1 MISINT
7 LKEKYGAEQALVVLM
22 CRLYFRTAGRD
33 DVLLF
38 INNNGVDYNLFYE
51 LISQHEIRPL
61 IYEVIS
67 KSDITLGNIT
77 DKLRAAVIRISAAN
91 MDRFRELLVI
101 LPLLRKNGI
110 EAVAVKGVVLSRL
123 LYGNVIGRETCDIDI
138 FIRASDLGAARQILL
153 GVGYEDRSYYRDDLL
168 AHIVKTER
176 EHKLYNPRNGIYVEL
191 QWQVTLNV
199 TDTPVSSGMLLECT
213 QRFGEKD
220 KQVETPNLQSHLLLL
235 MAHHGVND
243 LWRTLKH
250 VVDIGVFVDKYGN
263 HINVQA
269 FMDATVQYRIH
280 KSSLTGFKLVEEI
293 FGIRKF
299 ILPDNIVTPVQEVT
313 DNLLSYPLIERV
325 RPFLQNIWQQLILRD
340 SARDKIRVIWRYLLK
355 LSHPD
360 VKQIEAL
367 NLPTKYFFMHY
378 LYRPIH
384 LTLKAIRM
392 VTK

>member
-1 MISINT
+1 MIEIST
-7 LKEKYGAEQALVVLM
+7 LSEKYGAEQALVVLI

-101 LPLLRKNGI
+101 MPLLRKNGI
-110 EAVAVKGVVLSRL
+110 EAVAVKGVALSRL
-123 LYGNVIGRETCDIDI
+123 LYGNVIGRETSDIDI

-153 GVGYEDRSYYRDDLL
+153 NEGYEDRSYYRNDLL
-168 AHIVKTER
+168 THIVENER
-176 EHKLYNPRNGIYVEL
+176 EHKLYNPKNGMYVEL

-199 TDTPVSSGMLLECT
+199 TDTPVSSAMILECT
-213 QRFGEKD
+213 APLGIENMD
-220 KQVETPNLQSHLLLL
+220 VVTPNLQSHLLLL

-250 VVDIGVFVDKYGN
+250 VVDIGVFIDRYKSY
-263 HINVQA
+263 INVQA
-269 FMDATVQYRIH
+269 FMDATAQSRIY
-280 KSSLTGFKLVEEI
+280 KSSVTGLKLVEEI
-293 FGIRKF
+293 FGIRTLT
-299 ILPDNIVTPVQEVT
+299 LPGNIETPAQEVAN
-313 DNLLSYPLIERV
+313 NLLRYPLIERV
-325 RPFLQNIWQQLILRD
+325 RPFLQNIRQQLILRD
-340 SARDKIRVIWRYLLK
+340 STGDKVRVIWRYMFK
-355 LSHPD
+355 LWHPD
-360 VKQIEAL
+360 IEQIKVL
-367 NLPTKYFFMHY
+367 DLPAKYFFIHY
-378 LYRPIH
+378 LYRPLH
-384 LTLKAIRM
+384 LSLKVIRV